1 MDLDLETP
9 LSSVENLFKTM
20 DFKSKPVQPNVPKP
34 IVNPIPP
41 NQNPSPKMLMAFET
55 TKNVLGENFYN
66 ITFDG
71 KTISIQ
77 DKTSDNEF
85 NYTPILTSLVEYML
99 NKGMNITPLPEIKLK
114 KDLAESLNFFGRTAY
129 YDPTNL
135 EVVLYT
141 QGRHPKDVVRS
152 FAHEMIHHIQNLEN
166 RLGVITTTN
175 TAEDSNLQELE
186 KEAYLEGNIIFREWE
201 DTVKN
206 R

>member
-9 LSSVENLFKTM
+9 LNNIENLFKTM
-20 DFKSKPVQPNVPKP
+20 DFKSKPIQPKVPITDP
-34 IVNPIPP
+34 IVS
-41 NQNPSPKMLMAFET
+41 NQSVSPKMLRAFET
-55 TKNVLGENFYN
+55 TKNVLGERFYN
-66 ITFDG
+66 IIFDG
-71 KTISIQ
+71 KTINIQ
-77 DKTSDNEF
+77 DKTSDSEF
-85 NYTPILTSLVEYML
+85 NYAPILTSLVEYML
-99 NKGMNITPLPEIKLK
+99 DKGMNITPLPEIKLK

-152 FAHEMIHHIQNLEN
+152 FAHEMIHHIQNLEK
-166 RLGVITTTN
+166 RLEGITTTN

>member
-9 LSSVENLFKTM
+9 LNNIENLFKTM
-20 DFKSKPVQPNVPKP
+20 DFKSKPIQPSTS
-34 IVNPIPP
+34 IANPITP
-41 NQNPSPKMLMAFET
+41 NQKPSSKMLMAFET
-55 TKNVLGENFYN
+55 AKNVLGERFYN

-71 KTISIQ
+71 KTISVQ
-77 DKTSDNEF
+77 DKATDSEF
-85 NYTPILTSLVEYML
+85 NYTPILASLVEYML
-99 NKGMNITPLPEIKLK
+99 GKGMNITPLPEIKLK
-114 KDLAESLNFFGRTAY
+114 KDLVESLNFFGKTAY

-166 RLGVITTTN
+166 RLGGITTSN

-201 DTVKN
+201 DTIKN
-206 R
+206 S